1 MLENGGVQQDPEA
14 KERSDVSRRNF
25 LFVST
30 ASLALA
36 GCGDPTPS
44 QPPDKKFTVESLL
57 GTTPFYVA
65 HRGSGDNWPEHTALA
80 YSSSIAF
87 GVKAIEI
94 SVNAT
99 SDGVLVCHHDTNTM
113 RLTGHDLEI
122 SQQTYATLE
131 GLRNDARRW
140 LGPASQLQPIPLL
153 RDVLDAHAATHVIF
167 IEDKQATNT
176 KALLDLMDSYPDAQS
191 HFVWKQ
197 TSSSTARVEAAARGY
212 QTWGYFM
219 DGSSDTYPKY
229 ARNFDYLGLY
239 HTATDAEVAA
249 LVAYGKP
256 VVVWEVHTRAMR
268 DRLLGLGVRG
278 FMCSNI
284 PYVTNDVALNT
295 SDSFASGL
303 RSPGDL
309 PWVINWALQPQLES
323 ITASIEL
330 GDGSDFSY
338 SMGSLCP
345 TPDDSYSITYELRWP
360 GPIPTD
366 SGHAGIAFGL
376 ADDRPY
382 LPKRA
387 GTSGG
392 FHLLIDQTG
401 MLELQLR
408 GADGAVT
415 ETVASTSTA
424 APVSGQWMKFSVNVT
439 PDGIRCS
446 RLDAG
451 GQTITVPDT
460 THRGGYFVLCKAYDG
475 EQALQFRSV
484 TVAQ

>member
-1 MLENGGVQQDPEA
+1 MLEYGGVQQVREA
-14 KERSDVSRRNF
+14 NEPRNISRRNF

-36 GCGDPTPS
+36 GCGEQTPS
-44 QPPDKKFTVESLL
+44 QQPVKKFTVESLL

-80 YSSSIAF
+80 YSSAIAF

-94 SVNAT
+94 SVSAT

-113 RLTGHDLEI
+113 RMTGHDLKI

-131 GLRNDARRW
+131 GLRNDATRW
-140 LGPASQLQPIPLL
+140 LGPASQLEPIPRL

-197 TSSSTARVEAAARGY
+197 TSSSMARVEAAARGY
-212 QTWGYFM
+212 KTWGYFLN
-219 DGSSDTYPKY
+219 GSRDTYPKY
-229 ARNFDYLGLY
+229 APNFDYLGLY
-239 HTATDAEVAA
+239 HAATDAEVAA

-278 FMCSNI
+278 LMCSNI

-295 SDSFASGL
+295 SDSFASGF

-309 PWVINWALQPQLES
+309 PWVINWDLQPQLNNV
-323 ITASIEL
+323 TASIEFD
-330 GDGSDFSY
+330 DGSDFSY

-345 TPDDSYSITYELRWP
+345 TPVGSYSIDYELRWP
-360 GPIPTD
+360 GPIPPD

-376 ADDRPY
+376 ANDRPY
-382 LPKRA
+382 LPKEA

-392 FHLLIDQTG
+392 YHLLIDETG
-401 MLELQLR
+401 MLELQRR

-415 ETVASTSTA
+415 ERLASTSTA
-424 APVSGQWMKFSVNVT
+424 APVSGQWMKFSVSVS

-446 RLDAG
+446 RLDTG
-451 GQTITVPDT
+451 GQSITAPDT
-460 THRGGYFVLCKAYDG
+460 THRGRYFVLCKAYDG
-475 EQALQFRSV
+475 EQPLQFRFV
-484 TVAQ
+484 TVSR